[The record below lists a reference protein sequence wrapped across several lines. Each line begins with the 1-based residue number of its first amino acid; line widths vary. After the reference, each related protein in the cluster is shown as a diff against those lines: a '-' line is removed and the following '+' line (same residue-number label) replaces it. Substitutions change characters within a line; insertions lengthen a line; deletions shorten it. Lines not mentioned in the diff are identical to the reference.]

1 MQDVFSKAK
10 QITQI
15 SALPDFVSAHNY
27 TWMGYIMCSKLR
39 GLWPIWNFFLRE
51 TEEYYE
57 LQSG

>member
-15 SALPDFVSAHNY
+15 SALAGFVSAHNY
-27 TWMGYIMCSKLR
+27 TWIGYIMCSKLR
-39 GLWPIWNFFLRE
+39 GLWPIWNFFWE

-57 LQSG
+57 LRSG